1 MNPSLGYVGRFAP
14 SPTGPLHQ
22 GSLVAALAS
31 WLDARH
37 HGGTWLL
44 RIEDLDPPRESVTAP
59 ALILSQ
65 LTQLGLYWD
74 AAPLFQSHRI
84 GAYDEAL
91 QYLVTNDRVFAC
103 ACSRRVAASVYG
115 GTCRQ
120 RRLTNIS
127 SPGTVRFEVPESE
140 IRLTDLILGSKSWSL
155 QRDIGDFVIKRRDAL
170 YAYQLA
176 VTVDDAFQQITH
188 VVRGSDLL
196 DSTPRQV
203 SLAHALQYQVPQY
216 AHIPVL
222 VDAAG
227 KKLSKS
233 DQAPPI
239 PFNEPLH
246 CIRVGL
252 KHLGQPSFPQ
262 VTDVPTLLATAAR
275 AWRLDRVPKEAS
287 QPI

>member
-115 GTCRQ
+115 GT
-120 RRLTNIS
+120 
-127 SPGTVRFEVPESE
+127 
-140 IRLTDLILGSKSWSL
+140 
-155 QRDIGDFVIKRRDAL
+155 
-170 YAYQLA
+170 
-176 VTVDDAFQQITH
+176 
-188 VVRGSDLL
+188 
-196 DSTPRQV
+196 
-203 SLAHALQYQVPQY
+203 
-216 AHIPVL
+216 
-222 VDAAG
+222 
-227 KKLSKS
+227 
-233 DQAPPI
+233 
-239 PFNEPLH
+239 
-246 CIRVGL
+246 
-252 KHLGQPSFPQ
+252 
-262 VTDVPTLLATAAR
+262 
-275 AWRLDRVPKEAS
+275 
-287 QPI
+287 